1 MQTSSRFTFAIHT
14 LTMLAMTEGKNVP
27 SDFIAESAKTNPVVI
42 RRIMLLLKKAGLIK
56 SQQGVH
62 GGAVLLRKPENI
74 TLLDIYKA
82 VEYKNVFSLHPNIP
96 NPQCIV
102 GRNIQNILGDIFN
115 NAENAMES
123 VLAGISIAQI
133 KNTIHDKV

>member
-1 MQTSSRFTFAIHT
+1 MQSSSRFTFAIHI
-14 LTMLAMTEGKNVP
+14 LTMLAITDGKNVP

-42 RRIMLLLKKAGLIK
+42 RRIMSLLKKAGLIE

-82 VEYKNVFSLHPNIP
+82 VEDKSIFSLHPNVP

-102 GRNIQNILGDIFN
+102 GRNIQKILGDIFN
-115 NAENAMES
+115 KAEDAMES

-133 KNTIHDKV
+133 KNTIHDKA

>member
-82 VEYKNVFSLHPNIP
+82 VEDKNVFSLHPNIP